1 MLILL
6 SLVNVIRGGSIEK
19 QWWNI
24 AIPIITGLIGL
35 TLLRYLKTETTAWY
49 WTIVAI
55 IIRGLGMV
63 IVRVALPASTPQ
75 IERSTVMN
83 VFALASMVLITM
95 TLVDYFSRRSSTWGR
110 YKAYGDAIFIM
121 ILVLMLGLNAV
132 LGGMNLQQVG
142 IGVAVVAV
150 LLLLTNLIV
159 FTTLTSIVVFFE
171 HSGNKTAR
179 IIFAIGVT
187 LLLIVDMMRI
197 YQQFNPPLYPMVVL
211 NFFHSTAM
219 TITAWGVISA
229 AWNPTF
235 LEPSTQEEH
244 PSVKINWI
252 PTVLIVIGALLAAF
266 GFMDWVV
273 VMRMVVVGLFYLLV
287 LWLIRVLQENEN
299 LLFRVRN
306 QSSELEV
313 EVDECTKE
321 LLAANNELE
330 RLANTDQLT
339 GMGSRRYMF
348 AEMEKKIA
356 ANEPFTIFYIDT
368 VRFQL
373 INDMHGNEIGDKVL
387 KELGGR
393 ALSFAD
399 QSLVTAR
406 LGGDEFAALY
416 PSIDAETIDL
426 VGHQIIDEIEKPVI
440 IGDNQFKLS
449 ATMGIARYPRDAK
462 TIDGMIR
469 CADMAMQKAKD
480 DPAYGRFVVYSN
492 ELEATVERRMWLEY
506 LLQHMD
512 PDQNFLLHYQ
522 PQIEIGSG
530 KLVGMEALLRW
541 YHPDYGFVS
550 PRDFIPVAE
559 ESGLIT
565 KISQWSI
572 EHALQQT
579 KIWKDKYPQDY
590 SMSINFSPRFFNYVN
605 LYDMLDDLIK
615 KYKVDPKWIDIEITE
630 YSDITTDAISETV
643 GRLSDIG
650 FSISLDD
657 FGTG

>member
-1 MLILL
+1 M
-6 SLVNVIRGGSIEK
+6 
-19 QWWNI
+19 
-24 AIPIITGLIGL
+24 
-35 TLLRYLKTETTAWY
+35 
-49 WTIVAI
+49 
-55 IIRGLGMV
+55 
-63 IVRVALPASTPQ
+63 
-75 IERSTVMN
+75 
-83 VFALASMVLITM
+83 
-95 TLVDYFSRRSSTWGR
+95 
-110 YKAYGDAIFIM
+110 
-121 ILVLMLGLNAV
+121 
-132 LGGMNLQQVG
+132 
-142 IGVAVVAV
+142 
-150 LLLLTNLIV
+150 
-159 FTTLTSIVVFFE
+159 
-171 HSGNKTAR
+171 
-179 IIFAIGVT
+179 
-187 LLLIVDMMRI
+187 
-197 YQQFNPPLYPMVVL
+197 
-211 NFFHSTAM
+211 
-219 TITAWGVISA
+219 
-229 AWNPTF
+229 
-235 LEPSTQEEH
+235 
-244 PSVKINWI
+244 
-252 PTVLIVIGALLAAF
+252 
-266 GFMDWVV
+266 
-273 VMRMVVVGLFYLLV
+273 
-287 LWLIRVLQENEN
+287 
-299 LLFRVRN
+299 
-306 QSSELEV
+306 
-313 EVDECTKE
+313 
-321 LLAANNELE
+321 
-330 RLANTDQLT
+330 
-339 GMGSRRYMF
+339 
-348 AEMEKKIA
+348 
-356 ANEPFTIFYIDT
+356 
-368 VRFQL
+368 
-373 INDMHGNEIGDKVL
+373 
-387 KELGGR
+387 
-393 ALSFAD
+393 
-399 QSLVTAR
+399 
-406 LGGDEFAALY
+406 Y

-440 IGDNQFKLS
+440 IGDYQFKLS

-469 CADMAMQKAKD
+469 YADMARQKAKD